1 MAGSGVNQL
10 AQIPELRS
18 KLLWTLMLLC
28 AYRIGVHVPVP
39 GIDAAALK
47 GFFDSLQ
54 GSVFDLLNMLRAAR
68 ATCRCSPSGSCRTS
82 PPPSFCELLQVVS
95 PDIKRLAKEEGQAGR
110 RKITQYTLA
119 SAPCSSRSFR
129 ASASPRCWKA

>member
-54 GSVFDLLNMLRAAR
+54 LLFIL
-68 ATCRCSPSGSCRTS
+68 
-82 PPPSFCELLQVVS
+82 
-95 PDIKRLAKEEGQAGR
+95 I
-110 RKITQYTLA
+110 YY
-119 SAPCSSRSFR
+119 
-129 ASASPRCWKA
+129 